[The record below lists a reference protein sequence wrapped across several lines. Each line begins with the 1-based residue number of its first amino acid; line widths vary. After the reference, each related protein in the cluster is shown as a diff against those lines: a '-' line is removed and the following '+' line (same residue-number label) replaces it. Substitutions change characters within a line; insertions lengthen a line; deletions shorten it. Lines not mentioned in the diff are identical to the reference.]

1 MRNVQAAVKN
11 SILLITACWCG
22 IASGESSPRWEKD
35 SGTHFVVY
43 YQNADA
49 RFVEAVLEKAEDYYT
64 QITDALGFKRRKFWL
79 GSERAKIYIY
89 DTAQDYR
96 QATDQP
102 GWSAGCAWPLVKTI
116 HTFPYASG
124 FFETVLPHE
133 MAHIIF
139 REFVGLHNSAV
150 PSWLEE
156 GVASYQEVNRAD
168 SVTPAVRKLVDDGS
182 FVSLVE
188 LDRLNPAVIPDAKL
202 VNIFYMEAVGVVDFL
217 VKKYGPD
224 DFVDFCEKLEDTQD
238 LERALWG
245 VYRFKGVDEL
255 DRKWQRYLKE

>member
-1 MRNVQAAVKN
+1 MRNLQTVIKISVLIIAAL
-11 SILLITACWCG
+11 SCG
-22 IASGESSPRWEKD
+22 NASAQSSPRWDKET
-35 SGTHFVVY
+35 GTHFVVY
-43 YQNADA
+43 FQNTDA
-49 RFVEAVLEKAEDYYT
+49 KFVEEVLEKAEDYYA
-64 QITDALGFKRRKFWL
+64 QITYELGFKRRKFWL
-79 GSERAKIYIY
+79 GSERAKIYVY

-156 GVASYQEVNRAD
+156 GVASYQEVNRSD
-168 SVTPAVRKLVDDGS
+168 SVMPAVKELVDNGS

-188 LDRLNPAVIPDAKL
+188 LDKLNPAVIPDAKL

-217 VKKYGPD
+217 IKSYGPD
-224 DFVDFCEKLEDTQD
+224 KFVDFCEALGDKQD
-238 LERALWG
+238 LQRALWDT
-245 VYRFKGVDEL
+245 YRLKDVEGL
-255 DRKWQRYLKE
+255 DRKWQKYLKE